1 MKISEQG
8 IELIK
13 KFEGCRLT
21 TYECVGGE
29 LTIGYGHTGT
39 DVKEGMTITDE
50 EATALLKKD
59 IEEFENGVNKYVEV
73 EIAQEMFDALVSFAF
88 NVGLGALK
96 KSTLLKKLNN
106 ADFKEAAIEFLKWN
120 KVTKNGKKEVVP
132 GLTNR
137 RNEEKELFEKGLK
150 NIIKDTGNTGTTE
163 KVSTNTEANTSISAD
178 VGTEINASTV
188 TTAAEYKV
196 KITVGAL
203 RIRAGAGTNTKV
215 NGVIRDKGVY
225 TIVEEQ
231 NGWGKLKSGAG
242 WISLNYTKKI

>member
-1 MKISEQG
+1 MKTSEQG

-13 KFEGCRLT
+13 RFEGCRLT
-21 TYECVGGE
+21 TYECAAGV

-50 EATALLKKD
+50 KATALLKKD
-59 IEEFENGVNKYVEV
+59 IEKFETGVNESVEV
-73 EIAQEMFDALVSFAF
+73 EITQNMFDALVSFSF
-88 NVGLGALK
+88 NVGTGAFK
-96 KSTLLKKLNN
+96 KSTLLKKLNSK
-106 ADFKEAAIEFLKWN
+106 DYKGAANEFLKWN
-120 KVTKNGKKEVVP
+120 KVTKNGKKEVVA

-137 RNEEKELFEKGLK
+137 RNSEKELFE
-150 NIIKDTGNTGTTE
+150 TGIGTLTKNTGIVETTE
-163 KVSTNTEANTSISAD
+163 SETTTNNTAAADTTTNTNTA
-178 VGTEINASTV
+178 V
-188 TTAAEYKV
+188 AEYKV
-196 KITVGAL
+196 KVTAGAL